1 MYMNKNFI
9 IMPVIFALGLSISLI
24 IEYTYDAN
32 LQTPFDIKTQD
43 DLTEIVDELTSEM
56 IES

>member
-1 MYMNKNFI
+1 
-9 IMPVIFALGLSISLI
+9 MPVIFALGLSISLI